1 MILAVHHRAEVGE
14 SGPRTGTPVRR
25 PPAGHAGP
33 LKGDVLTFDDL
44 AHAVNGGPVLRE
56 SVQGGQHL
64 NKLDYLI
71 GTVPYWIFTF

>member
-14 SGPRTGTPVRR
+14 SGPRRTGTPVRR

-33 LKGDVLTFDDL
+33 LEGDILAFNDL
-44 AHAVNGGPVLRE
+44 AHAVNSGPVLRE

-64 NKLDYLI
+64 PNKLD
-71 GTVPYWIFTF
+71 